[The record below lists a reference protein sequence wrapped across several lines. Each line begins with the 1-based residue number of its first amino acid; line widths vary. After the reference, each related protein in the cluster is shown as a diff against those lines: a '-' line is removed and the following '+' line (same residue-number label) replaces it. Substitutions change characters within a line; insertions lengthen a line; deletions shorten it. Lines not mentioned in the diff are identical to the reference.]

1 MTVLEMI
8 DPATLTIDANVR
20 ADVQLDKAFLA
31 SIKEHGVIQPVVAH
45 RPEGGGVHVLYGQRR
60 TLAAVETAQALIP
73 VYIVESLA
81 EADRLAKQVV
91 ENDHRQ
97 ALTDHDRAEA
107 FHQLSL
113 LGVSATQIARKTGA
127 KKATV
132 DSALKVRANDTA
144 TAALAK
150 GMTLDMA
157 AVIEERHGDEDAITK
172 LEQVATQNP
181 QSFDHTAQRLRDDRK
196 RAALIAEATAEA
208 EAQGLKVVDV
218 DPSYWDYKGPMANIR
233 DLRTAEGEPLTTED
247 ADAVYVGWSYT
258 GAVHVAYVNT
268 DWKAAG
274 FTKPGAARS
283 GKMTDEEK
291 AERRTVIENNKA
303 WDAAEVVRVEFIKKL
318 LKAKTAPKGALK
330 FVSQS
335 MGAHFY
341 TVADGLSKHSGF
353 AAELLGGTDGFGA
366 LATITGKATANH
378 ETNILAV
385 VLAAFE
391 KSLSRQSWRN
401 PTSTAKAYLSQL
413 ATWGYT
419 LSDVES
425 IITDH
430 GNTETQQNV
439 NTETSADDEATALG
453 ETFEE
458 IHADEAEMVA
468 EEAASGWMYNS
479 SVSRAI
485 SRGAEPIP
493 ATLTSSGYAFRK
505 SLETTL
511 LKSFQ
516 RG

>member
-45 RPEGGGVHVLYGQRR
+45 RGEDGGVHVLYGQRR
-60 TLAAVETAQALIP
+60 TLAAVETKQPLIP
-73 VYIVESLA
+73 VYVVESLT

-127 KKATV
+127 KKAVV
-132 DSALKVRANDTA
+132 DSALKVRSNDTA

-157 AVIEERHGDEDAITK
+157 AVIEEFHGDEDAIAT
-172 LEQVATQNP
+172 LEATAAQNP

-208 EAQGLKVVDV
+208 EAQGLKIVDE

-233 DLRTAEGEPLTTED
+233 DLRTAEGEPATAEAEAQGLKIVDEDPSYWDYKGPMANIRDLRTAEGEPATAED

-258 GAVHVAYVNT
+258 GTVHISYVNT
-268 DWKAAG
+268 DWRSAG

-291 AERRTVIENNKA
+291 AERRTVIEHNKA
-303 WDAAEVVRVEFIKKL
+303 WDAAQVVRVEFIKKL

-335 MGAHFY
+335 MGAY
-341 TVADGLSKHSGF
+341 SYAVADGLSKHSGF
-353 AAELLGGTDGFGA
+353 AAELLGATESYGA
-366 LATITGKATANH
+366 LAKITGKPTAKH
-378 ETNILAV
+378 ETNVLAV
-385 VLAAFE
+385 VLAGFE
-391 KSLSRQSWRN
+391 KSLSRQSWRD
-401 PTSTAKAYLSQL
+401 PSSTAKHYLNQL
-413 ATWGYT
+413 NSWGYT
-419 LSDVES
+419 LSDVEI
-425 IITDH
+425 IITSH
-430 GNTETQQNV
+430 GNTETQETV
-439 NTETSADDEATALG
+439 DTETSATDADATAPG
-453 ETFEE
+453 ETFEDVQ
-458 IHADEAEMVA
+458 ADEEEMID
-468 EEAASGWMYNS
+468 EEAEY
-479 SVSRAI
+479 
-485 SRGAEPIP
+485 AE
-493 ATLTSSGYAFRK
+493 AV
-505 SLETTL
+505 
-511 LKSFQ
+511 
-516 RG
+516 

>member
-31 SIKEHGVIQPVVAH
+31 SVKEHGVIQPVVAH
-45 RPEGGGVHVLYGQRR
+45 RVEGGGVHVLYGQRR
-60 TLAAVETAQALIP
+60 TLAAVETAQPLIP
-73 VYIVESLA
+73 VYVVDSLT

-97 ALTDHDRAEA
+97 ALTDNDRAEA

-157 AVIEERHGDEDAITK
+157 AVIEEFHGDEEAITT
-172 LEQVATQNP
+172 LEQVAAQNP
-181 QSFDHTAQRLRDDRK
+181 QSFDHTAQRLREDRK
-196 RAALIAEATAEA
+196 RAALIAEAIAEA
-208 EAQGLKVVDV
+208 ESQGLKVVDE

-247 ADAVYVGWSYT
+247 ADAVYIGWSYT
-258 GAVHVAYVNT
+258 GTVHVTHVNT

-303 WDAAEVVRVEFIKKL
+303 WDAAEVVRVEFIRRL
-318 LKAKTAPKGALK
+318 LKARTAPKGALR

-335 MGAHFY
+335 MGAYSY

-353 AAELLGGTDGFGA
+353 AAELLGGKDEFGA
-366 LATITGKATANH
+366 LAAITCKATAKH
-378 ETNILAV
+378 ETNVLAV
-385 VLAAFE
+385 VLAGFE

-401 PTSTAKAYLSQL
+401 PTGTAKHYLNQL
-413 ATWGYT
+413 AVWGYT
-419 LSDVES
+419 LSDVETL
-425 IITDH
+425 ITTH
-430 GNTETQQNV
+430 GTTPAEQTEPPI
-439 NTETSADDEATALG
+439 EPAELG
-453 ETFEE
+453 ESFEDA
-458 IHADEAEMVA
+458 HADEAEMVA
-468 EEAASGWMYNS
+468 EEAEY
-479 SVSRAI
+479 
-485 SRGAEPIP
+485 AE
-493 ATLTSSGYAFRK
+493 AV
-505 SLETTL
+505 
-511 LKSFQ
+511 
-516 RG
+516 

>member
-20 ADVQLDKAFLA
+20 ADAQLDKAFLA

-45 RPEGGGVHVLYGQRR
+45 RAEDGGAHVLYGQRR
-60 TLAAVETAQALIP
+60 TLAAVETKQPLIP
-73 VYIVESLA
+73 VYVVDSLT

-97 ALTDHDRAEA
+97 ALTDSDRAEA

-113 LGVSATQIARKTGA
+113 LGVSATQIAKKTGA

-157 AVIEERHGDEDAITK
+157 AVIEEFHGDEEAIAK
-172 LEQVATQNP
+172 LETTAAQNP

-196 RAALIAEATAEA
+196 RTALIAEATAEV
-208 EAQGLKVVDV
+208 EAQGLKVIDEDV
-218 DPSYWDYKGPMANIR
+218 TYYDYKGPMARIN
-233 DLRTAEGEPLTTED
+233 DLRTAEDEPLTTED
-247 ADAVYVGWSYT
+247 ADAAHIGWSYMGEVRVT
-258 GAVHVAYVNT
+258 YINT

-303 WDAAEVVRVEFIKKL
+303 WDAAETVRIEFIKTL
-318 LKAKTAPKGALK
+318 LKGKSAPKNALR
-330 FVSQS
+330 FVAQS
-335 MGAHFY
+335 MGAHGY

-353 AAELLGGTDGFGA
+353 AAELLGTKDGYGA
-366 LATITGKATANH
+366 LATITSKTTAKH
-378 ETNILAV
+378 ETNVLAV
-385 VLAAFE
+385 VLAGFE
-391 KSLSRQSWRN
+391 KSLSRASWRN
-401 PTSTAKAYLSQL
+401 PSSTAQHYLNQL

-419 LSDVES
+419 LSDVETL
-425 IITDH
+425 ITDH
-430 GNTETQQNV
+430 G
-439 NTETSADDEATALG
+439 TAPAEPVQPVESVEPG
-453 ETFEE
+453 ETFE
-458 IHADEAEMVA
+458 DVQA
-468 EEAASGWMYNS
+468 EEEEL
-479 SVSRAI
+479 I
-485 SRGAEPIP
+485 AEE
-493 ATLTSSGYAFRK
+493 SD
-505 SLETTL
+505 
-511 LKSFQ
+511 
-516 RG
+516 